1 MSIFTAFNFTVLIT
15 LDGESKPLC
24 GGGFSAC
31 DGLEVSVGNKTIRS
45 GGDNGRTVHLGGI
58 VNNGTLTLKRGM
70 TDSFDLWDWFERVN
84 LDEQR
89 HLRATCHVVSMAA
102 DRTTEQAT
110 WVLERC
116 LPVKLKVPAFD
127 AATGQVA
134 VEELQVAYE
143 TIRLRRPQGQPQG
156 VTVA

>member
-1 MSIFTAFNFTVLIT
+1 MSIFTAFNFSVLIT

-24 GGGFSAC
+24 EGGFSAC
-31 DGLEVSVGNKTIRS
+31 DGLELSIASKAIRS
-45 GGDNGRTVHLGGI
+45 GGDNGRMVHLGGP
-58 VNNGTLTLKRGM
+58 VTNGTLTLKRGM
-70 TDSFDLWDWFERVN
+70 TNSFDLWDWFQRVH

-89 HLRATCHVVSMAA
+89 HLRATCHVVSRAA

-110 WVLERC
+110 WVLQRC
-116 LPVKLKVPAFD
+116 LPTKLKMPSLD

-143 TIRLRRPQGQPQG
+143 TIRLRRPEG
-156 VTVA
+156 VTRG